1 MFKNGIILEYDR
13 FDRVI
18 YMKLPYSTIEYFYKY
33 SDDGRICEIKSNENK
48 SNNTTTIFQK
58 FIDNKYVDLKKIES
72 GEIYNTEIIYNNDG
86 LEIEIERI
94 NNKKNTHYNKII
106 FRNKEGCATI
116 WIEKYNKEKTIGF
129 KVDLKKIIN

>member
-13 FDRVI
+13 LDRVI
-18 YMKLPYSTIEYFYKY
+18 YMKFPFSTIEFFYKY

-58 FIDNKYVDLKKIES
+58 FINNKYVDLKKVEN
-72 GEIYNTEIIYNNDG
+72 GEVYNTEIIYNNDG
-86 LEIEIERI
+86 LEIEVERI
-94 NNKKNTHYNKII
+94 NNKKNTYYNKTI

-116 WIEKYNKEKTIGF
+116 WIEKYNNEKTIGF

>member
-18 YMKLPYSTIEYFYKY
+18 YMKFPYSTIEYFYKY

-48 SNNTTTIFQK
+48 SNNITTIFQK
-58 FIDNKYVDLKKIES
+58 FINNKYVDLKKIEN
-72 GEIYNTEIIYNNDG
+72 GEVYNTEIIYNNDG
-86 LEIEIERI
+86 LEIEVERI
-94 NNKKNTHYNKII
+94 NNKKNTYYNKTI

-116 WIEKYNKEKTIGF
+116 WIEKYNNEKTIGF

>member
-13 FDRVI
+13 LDRVI
-18 YMKLPYSTIEYFYKY
+18 YMKFPFSTIEFFYKY

-58 FIDNKYVDLKKIES
+58 FINNKYVDLKKVEN
-72 GEIYNTEIIYNNDG
+72 GEVYNTEIIYNNDG
-86 LEIEIERI
+86 LEIEVERI
-94 NNKKNTHYNKII
+94 NNKKNTYYNKTI

-116 WIEKYNKEKTIGF
+116 WIEKYNNEKTI
-129 KVDLKKIIN
+129 